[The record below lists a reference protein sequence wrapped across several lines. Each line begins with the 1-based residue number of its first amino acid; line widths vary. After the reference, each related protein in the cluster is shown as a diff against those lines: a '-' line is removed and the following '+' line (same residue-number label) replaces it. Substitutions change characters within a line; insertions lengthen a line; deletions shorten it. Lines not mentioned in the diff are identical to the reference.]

1 MEGSGNDRVVVARP
15 FWKTDRPITGLRLDL
30 PEGAPGVYR
39 IGSSG
44 VRFGVGTV
52 AMSVLLAESLEVGQ
66 LAITPVKIRRQGRQG
81 PEYRRAL
88 VSGELAEV
96 NG

>member
-1 MEGSGNDRVVVARP
+1 
-15 FWKTDRPITGLRLDL
+15 
-30 PEGAPGVYR
+30 
-39 IGSSG
+39 
-44 VRFGVGTV
+44 
-52 AMSVLLAESLEVGQ
+52 MSVLLAESLEVGQ